1 MTSASKTGVFGS
13 VVDMG
18 KNNKNLKT
26 IMDELSM
33 ELKKY
38 PKISKIS
45 PEPVKVTSIAD
56 EIRKLADLKKEG
68 ILTEEEFNAKK
79 KQLLNL

>member
-1 MTSASKTGVFGS
+1 
-13 VVDMG
+13 
-18 KNNKNLKT
+18 
-26 IMDELSM
+26 MDELSM
-33 ELKKY
+33 ELKK
-38 PKISKIS
+38 ISEDFKKFP

-79 KQLLNL
+79 KQLLKFIKLNKLKGSIIDNR

>member
-1 MTSASKTGVFGS
+1 
-13 VVDMG
+13 
-18 KNNKNLKT
+18 
-26 IMDELSM
+26 MDELSM

-45 PEPVKVTSIAD
+45 PEPAKVTSIAD